1 MKYIRQL
8 MLSVVAFAFTASIA
22 TAAPVYSAATKTAR
36 MQAVVTKVDGGG
48 AAASLQIGTS
58 GMGTTLCTITL
69 NYNPAGTVS
78 GSVLTLSGFPKSCTA
93 SASGTAAAAQ
103 VVDSAASAI
112 ITGLT
117 VGTSGSDINLNST
130 SVTSGQTVTINSMTF
145 THY

>member
-1 MKYIRQL
+1 MNKLFRSFATAL
-8 MLSVVAFAFTASIA
+8 SMLALVSLAS
-22 TAAPVYSAATKTAR
+22 AAPVYNAATKTAR
-36 MQAVVTKVDGGG
+36 MQVVVTQVDGGG
-48 AAASLQIGTS
+48 AAGSLVIGTS
-58 GMGTTLCTITL
+58 GMATTLCTLTL

-93 SASGTAAAAQ
+93 SASGTAAAAS
-103 VVDSAASAI
+103 VKNSSGTDV

-130 SVTSGQTVTINSMTF
+130 SVSSGQTVTINSMTF

>member
-1 MKYIRQL
+1 MKLFRNL
-8 MLSVVAFAFTASIA
+8 AVAVSTLLFAASVAL
-22 TAAPVYSAATKTAR
+22 AAPVYSAATKTAR
-36 MQAVVTKVDGGG
+36 MQAIVTKIDGGG
-48 AAASLQIGTS
+48 AAASLQIGTTS
-58 GMGTTLCTITL
+58 MGTVLCTITL
-69 NYNPAGTVS
+69 NYNPAGAVS

-93 SASGTAAAAQ
+93 GNSGTAAAAQ
-103 VVDSAASAI
+103 VLDSASSAI

>member
-1 MKYIRQL
+1 MFKK
-8 MLSVVAFAFTASIA
+8 LSVFVVAALFAVVSV
-22 TAAPVYSAATKTAR
+22 AAPTYNTATKTAR
-36 MQAVVTKVDGGG
+36 MQAVVTQVDGGG
-48 AAASLQIGTS
+48 AAGTLVIGTT

-78 GSVLTLSGFPKSCTA
+78 GAVLTLSGFPKSCTA

-103 VVDSAASAI
+103 VNNSAGTAV

-145 THY
+145 THF